1 MIHHSPAN
9 RYIDREKSWL
19 AFNARVLQEAADET
33 VPLLDRLRFLGIFSN
48 NFDEFF
54 RVRYAAIRRLS
65 LEGITSEELPSSYS
79 ASELLGEITEI
90 VIEQQSESLRI
101 LSNIEKEL
109 EKENIFMLNETQMNR
124 EQELFVKDF
133 FIQKVGPE
141 LVTIILNDLE
151 EFPILKDTAG
161 YLAVKMVMKTKLPDA
176 DGFINPQKIRY
187 ALLEMPRTI
196 GRFIILPSSSE
207 KQYIIML
214 DDVIRFNL
222 DSVFNIFKYESIS
235 AHMIK
240 ITRDAQLELDSDQS
254 KSLMEKISVGVKDRR
269 IGEPV
274 RFVYDVAIG
283 ADTLEYFITHLKID
297 TTDSIIPGG
306 RYHNRRD
313 YMDFPTLGRND
324 LVYQRN
330 APLPVNGLSLE
341 GSILQKIKKKDYMV
355 YAPYQSY
362 SYVIKFLRE
371 AALDPKVVAIKVTLY
386 RLARNSQIIS
396 SLINAAKNGK
406 KVTVQ
411 IELQA
416 RFDEASNITY
426 AEQMQTEGINLI
438 FGVKGLK
445 VHSKIC
451 LVERMEG
458 GKLKR
463 YGFVST
469 GNLNES
475 TAKVYTDITVFTAH
489 PQIMKEVGRI
499 FDFFDVNY
507 RVHRYKHLIVSPHY
521 TRNKFNKLIDREIL
535 NAIAGKEAYIKL
547 KMNSLT
553 DYRMIDKLYEAS
565 REGVKVQ
572 LVIRGM
578 CCLIPGV
585 PGMSENIEAI
595 SIVDNYLEHPRIY
608 IFSNNGDP
616 DIYISSADF
625 MTRNLDSRV
634 EVSCPIYDEEIKK
647 ELLDTFEIGWK
658 GNVKARLHSENL
670 ENKYRKRSNAKPFR
684 AQLETYKY
692 FRDKLEVIYETV
704 EPEKSS
710 SETQHT
716 EDTTAAEDTE
726 STILYDTSSES
737 DL

>member
-1 MIHHSPAN
+1 MIHHSPDN

-65 LEGITSEELPSSYS
+65 LESITSEELPMTDS
-79 ASELLGEITEI
+79 AHKLLGEITEI

-101 LSNIEKEL
+101 LSRIEKEL
-109 EKENIFMLNETQMNR
+109 EKENIFMLNETQLNR
-124 EQELFVKDF
+124 EQEHFIKDF
-133 FIQKVGPE
+133 FIQKVSNE
-141 LVTIILNDLE
+141 LVTIILNDLD
-151 EFPILKDTAG
+151 EFPLLKDTAG
-161 YLAVKMVMKTKLPDA
+161 YLAVKME
-176 DGFINPQKIRY
+176 QKPKRDNENKRVRY
-187 ALLEMPRTI
+187 AVIEMPRNVN
-196 GRFIILPSSSE
+196 RFVILPSVNE
-207 KQYIIML
+207 KHYVIML

-222 DSVFNIFKYESIS
+222 SSIFNIFKYESIS

-240 ITRDAQLELDSDQS
+240 ITRDAQLDIDSDQS
-254 KSLMEKISVGVKDRR
+254 KSLMEKISTGVKDRR

-274 RFVYDVAIG
+274 RFVYDAAIEE
-283 ADTLEYFITHLKID
+283 DTLAFFLDGLKID
-297 TTDSIIPGG
+297 ATDSIIPGG

-313 YMDFPTLGRND
+313 YMGFPTLGRND
-324 LVYQRN
+324 LVYQQN
-330 APLPVNGLSLE
+330 PPLPVNGLTLD
-341 GSILQKIKKKDYMV
+341 GSILQRIKKKDYLV

-371 AALDPKVVAIKVTLY
+371 AALDPKVTAIKITLY
-386 RLARNSQIIS
+386 RLAKNSQIIS

-426 AEQMQTEGINLI
+426 AEMMQTEGIHLI

-463 YGFVST
+463 YGFIST
-469 GNLNES
+469 GNFNES
-475 TAKVYTDITVFTAH
+475 TAKIYTDVTLFTAH
-489 PQIMKEVGRI
+489 QQILKEVGKI

-507 RVHRYKHLIVSPHY
+507 RVYRYKHLIVSPHY
-521 TRNKFNKLIDREIL
+521 TRNRFYKLIDREIL
-535 NAIAGKEAYIKL
+535 NAISGKPAYIKL

-565 REGVKVQ
+565 REGVRIQ
-572 LVIRGM
+572 LVVRGM

-585 PGMSENIEAI
+585 KGMSENIEAI

-608 IFSNNGDP
+608 IFANDGNP

-625 MTRNLDSRV
+625 MTRNIDSRV
-634 EVSCPIYDEEIKK
+634 EVTCPIYDEDIKR
-647 ELLDTFEIGWK
+647 ELIDTFEIGWK
-658 GNVKARLHSENL
+658 GNVKARLHSEKM
-670 ENKYRKRSNAKPFR
+670 ENKYRKKPNAKPFR
-684 AQLETYKY
+684 AQLETYNY
-692 FRDKLEVIYETV
+692 YRDKLEVIYEV
-704 EPEKSS
+704 VNPEMEEENAEALNPI
-710 SETQHT
+710 ETN
-716 EDTTAAEDTE
+716 TTAEHKND
-726 STILYDTSSES
+726 
-737 DL
+737 